1 VTYRLDHQSN
11 EHIAAAKVAALSFR
25 RSDKDAMPPTLTTDH
40 RPVQPVQPG
49 RLGRPL

>member
-11 EHIAAAKVAALSFR
+11 EHIAAAKVAALNFR

-40 RPVQPVQPG
+40 
-49 RLGRPL
+49 